1 VTRRIPFGYVVR
13 RLLTLIAVVW
23 VAATVNF
30 ILPRITAHDPILE
43 NLLELSAQ
51 TGRRS
56 EYAQEQL
63 QFYQDWVGVNKP
75 LWQQYVT
82 YLWNMI
88 RLDFGRSFQFR
99 QPISEVIAYSL
110 PYTVALLTIATVLA
124 FLIGSGLG
132 AWIGWK
138 RDAKVLKSLVPVLMV
153 ISSFPPFIIALVLLY
168 VFAFRLQLFPFRGS
182 YSPTS
187 FVDWSSS
194 AFWLDVIHHSVL
206 PVLTMVLVSGG
217 TWALWMRGLIITVVG
232 EDYMTFAE
240 AKGLKRRRRF
250 YHYAIRNAL
259 LPQVTQLALSL
270 GALVSGY
277 ALVET
282 MFSYPGVG
290 HLLAEAIL
298 ANDYAMI
305 QGIIFFLILAI
316 ALATFVLD
324 MTYPLLDPRIKWR
337 AT

>member
-1 VTRRIPFGYVVR
+1 
-13 RLLTLIAVVW
+13 
-23 VAATVNF
+23 
-30 ILPRITAHDPILE
+30 
-43 NLLELSAQ
+43 
-51 TGRRS
+51 
-56 EYAQEQL
+56 
-63 QFYQDWVGVNKP
+63 
-75 LWQQYVT
+75 
-82 YLWNMI
+82 
-88 RLDFGRSFQFR
+88 
-99 QPISEVIAYSL
+99 
-110 PYTVALLTIATVLA
+110 
-124 FLIGSGLG
+124 
-132 AWIGWK
+132 
-138 RDAKVLKSLVPVLMV
+138 MV
-153 ISSFPPFIIALVLLY
+153 ISSFPPFIVALVLLY
-168 VFAFRLQLFPFRGS
+168 VFAFRLNLFPFRGS

-194 AFWLDVIHHSVL
+194 EFWLDVIHHSVL

-217 TWALWMRGLIITVVG
+217 TWALWMRGLIVTVIG
-232 EDYMTFAE
+232 EDYMIFAE
-240 AKGLKRRRRF
+240 AKGLKGWRRF
-250 YHYAIRNAL
+250 YHYGIRNAL

-305 QGIIFFLILAI
+305 QGVIFFLILSI

-324 MTYPLLDPRIKWR
+324 LAYPLLDPRIKLQ